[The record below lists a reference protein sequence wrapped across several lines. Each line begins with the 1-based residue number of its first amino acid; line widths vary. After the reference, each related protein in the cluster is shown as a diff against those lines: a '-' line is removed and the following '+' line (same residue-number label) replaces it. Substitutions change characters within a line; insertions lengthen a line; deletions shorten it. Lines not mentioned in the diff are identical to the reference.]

1 MRWFTALLIVMLLL
15 VHTNLWL
22 GHNGVRDVRQLQSEL
37 DKQEAANQSAR
48 LRNQRLQAEIQDLK
62 EGLEMVEEKARSE
75 LGMLKPHEILV
86 HLPSA
91 KP

>member
-1 MRWFTALLIVMLLL
+1 MRWFTALLVILLL
-15 VHTNLWL
+15 SVHTNLWL
-22 GHNGVRDVRQLQSEL
+22 GHNGVRSVQQLQTEL
-37 DKQEAANQSAR
+37 EKQQAANQSAS
-48 LRNQRLQAEIQDLK
+48 LRNQRLQAEVQDLK

-86 HLPSA
+86 HLPAA

>member
-1 MRWFTALLIVMLLL
+1 MRWFTALLVILLL
-15 VHTNLWL
+15 SVHTNLWL
-22 GHNGVRDVRQLQSEL
+22 GHNGVRSVQQLQTEL
-37 DKQEAANQSAR
+37 EKQQAANQSAS
-48 LRNQRLQAEIQDLK
+48 LHNQRLQAEVQDLK

-86 HLPSA
+86 HLPAA

>member
-1 MRWFTALLIVMLLL
+1 MRWFTALIVVLLLL

-22 GHNGVRDVRQLQSEL
+22 GHNGVRSVQQLKTEL
-37 DKQEAANQSAR
+37 EKQEAANQSAR
-48 LRNQRLQAEIQDLK
+48 LRNQRLQAEVQDLK
-62 EGLEMVEEKARSE
+62 DGLEMVEEKARSE
-75 LGMLKPHEILV
+75 LGMIKPHEILV